1 MKKESQVAESA
12 LESLVEQAKEGD
24 KDALEALIQ
33 RIQDSVYGLAIRM
46 LWHPADA
53 EDATQEILM
62 KIVTHLGSFRQES
75 TFTTWVYRIAS
86 NHLLTTHKRRV
97 ERREMTFEQYEEQID
112 SGLSGVALKSPLEA
126 EQSLLVEEIRI
137 RCMQGMLIC
146 LDRNLRI
153 AYILGEIFE
162 VISNQGGHILNIT
175 ATAFRKRL
183 SRARARIWN
192 FMRKKCSLVNPANP
206 CHCSQQ
212 LTHAIEAGSI
222 DNHKLLFSK
231 HPRHD
236 RNAIGILNR
245 LKEMDELRR
254 VAVLFRSHPDYAA
267 PEDFVEGIKELIN
280 SDKFKLLRG

>member
-1 MKKESQVAESA
+1 MKKESRVAEST

-33 RIQDSVYGLAIRM
+33 RIQDHVYGLAIRM

-53 EDATQEILM
+53 EDATQEILV

-86 NHLLTTHKRRV
+86 NHLLTTHKRRA
-97 ERREMTFEQYEEQID
+97 ERREMTFEQYEQQID
-112 SGLSGVALKSPLEA
+112 RGLSGVALKSPLEA

-137 RCMQGMLIC
+137 RCMQGMLLC

-162 VISNQGGHILNIT
+162 VISDQGGHILNIT
-175 ATAFRKRL
+175 APAFRKRL
-183 SRARARIWN
+183 SRARTRIRN

-206 CHCSQQ
+206 CHCAQQ
-212 LTHAIEAGSI
+212 LTHAIETGSI
-222 DNHKLLFSK
+222 DNHKLLFAE

-236 RNAIGILNR
+236 RNHIDILNR
-245 LKEMDELRR
+245 LQEMDELRR

-267 PEDFVEGIKELIN
+267 PEDFVEGVKELMN
-280 SDKFKLLRG
+280 SDKFRLLRG

>member
-1 MKKESQVAESA
+1 MKKESRVAEST
-12 LESLVEQAKEGD
+12 LESLVEQVKAGD

-33 RIQDSVYGLAIRM
+33 RIQDHVYGLAIRM

-53 EDATQEILM
+53 EDATQEILV

-97 ERREMTFEQYEEQID
+97 ERREMTFEQYEQQID
-112 SGLSGVALKSPLEA
+112 RGLSGVALKSPLEA

-137 RCMQGMLIC
+137 RCMQGMLLC

-162 VISNQGGHILNIT
+162 VISDQGGHILNIT

-183 SRARARIWN
+183 SRARTRIRN

-206 CHCSQQ
+206 CHCAQQ
-212 LTHAIEAGSI
+212 LTHAIETGSI
-222 DNHKLLFSK
+222 DNHKLLFAE

-236 RNAIGILNR
+236 RNDIGILNR
-245 LKEMDELRR
+245 LQEMDELRR

-267 PEDFVEGIKELIN
+267 PEDFVEGVKELMN
-280 SDKFKLLRG
+280 SDKFRLLRG

>member
-33 RIQDSVYGLAIRM
+33 RIQDIVYGLAIRM

-53 EDATQEILM
+53 EDATQEILV

-75 TFTTWVYRIAS
+75 AFTTWVYRIAS

-112 SGLSGVALKSPLEA
+112 RGLSGVALKSPLEA

-137 RCMQGMLIC
+137 RCMQGMLLC

-153 AYILGEIFE
+153 AYILGEAFE
-162 VISNQGGHILNIT
+162 VISDQGGHILNIT

-183 SRARARIWN
+183 SRARTRIRN
-192 FMRKKCSLVNPANP
+192 FMRKKCSLVNPSNP

-212 LTHAIEAGSI
+212 LTHAIETGSI
-222 DNHKLLFSK
+222 DNHKLLFAK

-236 RNAIGILNR
+236 RNDIAILNR
-245 LKEMDELRR
+245 LQEMDELRR

-267 PEDFVEGIKELIN
+267 PEDFVEGVKELMN
-280 SDKFKLLRG
+280 SDKFRLLRG